1 LVVYWT
7 NDRDPCGG
15 GLESAPM
22 RKIIA
27 PLLCA
32 LAVALLATPEA
43 RAETSAADIVRRSR
57 ERGALNLL
65 GLRAELKLTSV
76 TKEGRRKE
84 QVLTST
90 AKRVG
95 GRLHSLAR
103 FSQPGGVAGVAVL
116 TVEGAPGEPSDISLY
131 LPRLKRVRKVAR
143 TQRGQ
148 AFMDTDFN
156 YADLGGSGGE
166 RDESLRLVGETKVL
180 DRLAHVLRGRAGA
193 DSPYGEVTLYV
204 DQETSVPVKA
214 EYKDRE
220 GKLLKVYRAV
230 RLEKFKDRVLAGE
243 AVMENVQTG
252 SRTTLEVLKLE
263 EVQLGDEAF
272 TERALERG

>member
-1 LVVYWT
+1 
-7 NDRDPCGG
+7 
-15 GLESAPM
+15 M

-27 PLLCA
+27 PLVCVL
-32 LAVALLATPEA
+32 VALLVIPPA
-43 RAETSAADIVRRSR
+43 RAEDSAVEIVRRSR

-65 GLRAELKLTSV
+65 GVRAEVKLTSV
-76 TKEGRRKE
+76 SKTGQRKE

-90 AKRVG
+90 AKRVE

-103 FSQPGGVAGVAVL
+103 FSQPAGVAGVAVL
-116 TVEGAPGEPSDISLY
+116 TVEGARGEPADISLY
-131 LPRLKRVRKVAR
+131 LPKLKRVRKVAR

-148 AFMDTDFN
+148 SFMDTDFN

-166 RDESLRLVGETKVL
+166 QEEVMRLVGETKVL
-180 DRLAHVLRGRAGA
+180 DRLAHVLRGKPGP

-204 DQETSVPVKA
+204 DKETSVPVKI
-214 EYKDRE
+214 EYSDRD
-220 GKLLKVYRAV
+220 GKPLKVYRAQQ
-230 RLEKFKDRVLAGE
+230 LKTFKDKVLAAR
-243 AVMENVQTG
+243 AVMENLQTG
-252 SRTTLEVLKLE
+252 STTTLEVLKLE

>member
-1 LVVYWT
+1 MREGPTLRV
-7 NDRDPCGG
+7 GG
-15 GLESAPM
+15 IESAAM
-22 RKIIA
+22 RKSIA

-32 LAVALLATPEA
+32 LVALLVAPEA
-43 RAETSAADIVRRSR
+43 RSEESGADSGADIARRSR

-65 GLRAELKLTSV
+65 GLRAELKLTAV
-76 TKEGRRKE
+76 AKDGRRKE

-90 AKRVG
+90 AKRIG

-103 FSQPGGVAGVAVL
+103 FSQPAGVAGVTVL
-116 TVEGAPGEPSDISLY
+116 TVEGAPGEPADISLY
-131 LPRLKRVRKVAR
+131 LPKLKRVRKVAR

-148 AFMDTDFN
+148 SFMDTDFN
-156 YADLGGSGGE
+156 YADLGGTGGE
-166 RDESLRLVGETKVL
+166 RDESLRRVGETKVL
-180 DRLAHVLRGRAGA
+180 DRLAHVLRGQAGA

-230 RLEKFKDRVLAGE
+230 RLEKFKDRTLAAQ

-252 SRTTLEVLKLE
+252 STTTLEVLKLE
-263 EVQLGDEAF
+263 EVQRGDEAF